1 MAKKLKVGII
11 GLGSMGSTHLDIY
24 SQISE
29 VEVVAVSDSIKSRLD
44 GSSRAEGNISGQ
56 AQGNITGL
64 ETKQYLD
71 GMDLID
77 DPDIELVDICVGTN
91 LHFILVEAAVAKGK
105 HVLVEKP
112 LARTYDEAKKIVQ
125 LAVNSSSNIM
135 SAMCLRYWPA
145 WVWLKKII
153 DNKEYG
159 ECLSLTCKRQTSH
172 PPGTFYSNDDEC
184 GGALLDLHIHDTDF
198 INHCFG
204 MPKAVFSQGY
214 KGPSGGID
222 HVATQYIYDQ
232 PQKAPLVT
240 AEGTWTMQEGY
251 GFNMSYIANFE
262 NATACYLLDNEET
275 LRLFRSGCEPEII
288 KLDEGMGYEF
298 EIRSFVD
305 DILSNKR
312 RDIDSLKQ
320 AAESVAIIEA
330 ELASI
335 KSCSVVA
342 LEFDGAAAPPC
353 KQQLPPELGHLNS

>member
-1 MAKKLKVGII
+1 MAKKLKVGVI

-24 SQISE
+24 SLISE
-29 VEVVAVSDSIKSRLD
+29 VEVVAVADPNKSRLD
-44 GSSRAEGNISGQ
+44 GSSKAEGNISGQ
-56 AQGNITGL
+56 AQGSVSGL
-64 ETKQYLD
+64 EAKQYLD

-91 LHFILVEAAVAKGK
+91 LHFVFVEAALAKGK

-112 LARTYDEAKKIVQ
+112 LARTYDEAKKIVE
-125 LAVNSSSNIM
+125 LALNSSTNIM

-145 WVWLKKII
+145 WVWLKKVI

-159 ECLSLTCKRQTSH
+159 RCLSLTCKRQTSH

-184 GGALLDLHIHDTDF
+184 GGALLDLHVHDTDF
-198 INHCFG
+198 INYCFG
-204 MPKAVFSQGY
+204 MPRAVFSQGY

-222 HVATQYIYDQ
+222 HVVTHYIYEQ
-232 PQKAPLVT
+232 SQNTPLVT

-251 GFNMSYIANFE
+251 GFNMSYTANFE
-262 NATACYLLDNEET
+262 NATACYLLDDEET
-275 LRLFRSGCEPEII
+275 LRLFRSGYEPEII
-288 KLDEGMGYEF
+288 KLNEGMGYEF

-312 RDIDSLKQ
+312 ININLLKQ

-330 ELASI
+330 EMVSI

-342 LEFDGAAAPPC
+342 LGA
-353 KQQLPPELGHLNS
+353 GS

>member
-1 MAKKLKVGII
+1 MAKKLKVGVI

-29 VEVVAVSDSIKSRLD
+29 VEVVAVADPNKSRLD
-44 GSSRAEGNISGQ
+44 GSNKAEGNISGQ
-56 AQGNITGL
+56 AQGSVAGL
-64 ETKQYLD
+64 EAKQYID

-91 LHFILVEAAVAKGK
+91 LHFVFVEAALAKGK

-112 LARTYDEAKKIVQ
+112 LARTYDEAKKIVE
-125 LAVNSSSNIM
+125 LALNSSTNIM

-145 WVWLKKII
+145 WVWLKKVI

-159 ECLSLTCKRQTSH
+159 RCLSLTCKRQTSH

-184 GGALLDLHIHDTDF
+184 GGALLDLHVHDTDF
-198 INHCFG
+198 INYCFG
-204 MPKAVFSQGY
+204 IPRAVFSQGY

-222 HVATQYIYDQ
+222 HVATHYIYDKSQ
-232 PQKAPLVT
+232 NAPLVT

-251 GFNMSYIANFE
+251 GFNMSYTANFE
-262 NATACYLLDNEET
+262 KATACYLLDKEET
-275 LRLFRSGCEPEII
+275 LRLFRSGYEPELI

-305 DILSNKR
+305 DILSNKT
-312 RDIDSLKQ
+312 ININLLKQ

-330 ELASI
+330 EMVSI
-335 KSCSVVA
+335 KSCSVVT
-342 LEFDGAAAPPC
+342 LSV
-353 KQQLPPELGHLNS
+353 NY

>member
-1 MAKKLKVGII
+1 MAKKLKVGVI

-29 VEVVAVSDSIKSRLD
+29 VEVIAVADSKKSRLD
-44 GSSRAEGNISGQ
+44 GSNRAEGNISGQ
-56 AQGNITGL
+56 AKGSVAGL
-64 ETKQYLD
+64 EAKQYID

-91 LHFILVEAAVAKGK
+91 LHFVFVEAALAKGK

-112 LARTYDEAKKIVQ
+112 LARTYDEAKKIVE
-125 LAVNSSSNIM
+125 LALNSSTNIM

-145 WVWLKKII
+145 WVWLKKVI

-159 ECLSLTCKRQTSH
+159 RCLSLTCKRQTSH
-172 PPGTFYSNDDEC
+172 PPGTFYANDDEC
-184 GGALLDLHIHDTDF
+184 GGALLDLHVHDTDF
-198 INHCFG
+198 INYCFG
-204 MPKAVFSQGY
+204 IPNAVFSQGY

-222 HVATQYIYDQ
+222 HVATHYIYDQ
-232 PQKAPLVT
+232 SQYAPLVT

-251 GFNMSYIANFE
+251 GFSMSYTANFE
-262 NATACYLLDNEET
+262 KATACYLLDKEET
-275 LRLFRSGCEPEII
+275 LRLFQSGYEPEII

-305 DILSNKR
+305 DILSNKT
-312 RDIDSLKQ
+312 ININLLKQ

-330 ELASI
+330 EMVSI
-335 KSCSVVA
+335 KSCSVVT
-342 LEFDGAAAPPC
+342 L
-353 KQQLPPELGHLNS
+353 SV

>member
-1 MAKKLKVGII
+1 MAKKLKVGVI

-29 VEVVAVSDSIKSRLD
+29 VEVVAVADLKKSRLD

-56 AQGNITGL
+56 AQGSVVGF
-64 ETKQYLD
+64 EAKQYLD

-91 LHFILVEAAVAKGK
+91 LHFVFVEAALAKGK

-112 LARTYDEAKKIVQ
+112 LARTYDEAKKIVE
-125 LAVNSSSNIM
+125 LALNSSTYIM

-145 WVWLKKII
+145 WVWLKKVI
-153 DNKEYG
+153 DSKKYG
-159 ECLSLTCKRQTSH
+159 RCLSLTCKRQTSH

-184 GGALLDLHIHDTDF
+184 GGALLDLHVHDTDF
-198 INHCFG
+198 INYCFG

-222 HVATQYIYDQ
+222 HVATHYIYDQ
-232 PQKAPLVT
+232 SQNAPLVT

-251 GFNMSYIANFE
+251 GFNMSYTANFE
-262 NATACYLLDNEET
+262 KATACYLLDDEET
-275 LRLFRSGCEPEII
+275 LTLFRSSYEPEII

-305 DILSNKR
+305 EILRGEKSDMTLLN
-312 RDIDSLKQ
+312 Q
-320 AAESVAIIEA
+320 AAKSIAIIEA
-330 ELASI
+330 EQVSI
-335 KSCSVVA
+335 RSCSVVT
-342 LEFDGAAAPPC
+342 L
-353 KQQLPPELGHLNS
+353 SV

>member
-1 MAKKLKVGII
+1 MAKKLKVGVI

-29 VEVVAVSDSIKSRLD
+29 VEVVAVADPKKNRLD
-44 GSSRAEGNISGQ
+44 GSSKAEGNISGQ
-56 AQGNITGL
+56 AQGSVVGF
-64 ETKQYLD
+64 EAKQYLD

-91 LHFILVEAAVAKGK
+91 LHFVFVEAALAKGK

-112 LARTYDEAKKIVQ
+112 LARTYDEAKKIVE
-125 LAVNSSSNIM
+125 LALNSSTYIM

-145 WVWLKKII
+145 WVWLKKVI
-153 DNKEYG
+153 DNKQYG
-159 ECLSLTCKRQTSH
+159 RCLSLTCKRQTSH

-184 GGALLDLHIHDTDF
+184 GGALLDLHVHDTDF
-198 INHCFG
+198 INYCFG

-222 HVATQYIYDQ
+222 HVATHYIYDQ
-232 PQKAPLVT
+232 SQNAPLVT

-251 GFNMSYIANFE
+251 GFNMSYTANFE
-262 NATACYLLDNEET
+262 KATACYLLDDEET
-275 LRLFRSGCEPEII
+275 LTLFRSSYEPEII

-305 DILSNKR
+305 EILRGEKSDMTLLN
-312 RDIDSLKQ
+312 Q
-320 AAESVAIIEA
+320 AAKSIAIIEA
-330 ELASI
+330 EQVSI
-335 KSCSVVA
+335 RSCSVVT
-342 LEFDGAAAPPC
+342 L
-353 KQQLPPELGHLNS
+353 SV

>member
-1 MAKKLKVGII
+1 MAKKLKVGVI

-29 VEVVAVSDSIKSRLD
+29 VEVVAVADPIKNRLD
-44 GSSRAEGNISGQ
+44 GSSKAEGNISGQ
-56 AQGNITGL
+56 AQGSVVGF
-64 ETKQYLD
+64 EAKQYLD

-91 LHFILVEAAVAKGK
+91 LHFVFVEAALAKGK

-112 LARTYDEAKKIVQ
+112 LARTYDEAKKIVE
-125 LAVNSSSNIM
+125 LALNSSTNIM

-145 WVWLKKII
+145 WVWLKKVI
-153 DNKEYG
+153 DNKKYG
-159 ECLSLTCKRQTSH
+159 RCLSLTCKRQTSH

-184 GGALLDLHIHDTDF
+184 GGALLDLHVHDTDF
-198 INHCFG
+198 INYCFG

-222 HVATQYIYDQ
+222 HVATHYIYDQ
-232 PQKAPLVT
+232 SQNAPLVT

-251 GFNMSYIANFE
+251 GFNMSYTANFE
-262 NATACYLLDNEET
+262 KATACYLLDDEET
-275 LRLFRSGCEPEII
+275 LTLFRSSYEPEII

-305 DILSNKR
+305 EILRGEKSDMTLLN
-312 RDIDSLKQ
+312 Q
-320 AAESVAIIEA
+320 AAKSIAIIEA
-330 ELASI
+330 EQVSI
-335 KSCSVVA
+335 RSCSVVT
-342 LEFDGAAAPPC
+342 L
-353 KQQLPPELGHLNS
+353 SV

>member
-1 MAKKLKVGII
+1 MAKKLKVGVI

-29 VEVVAVSDSIKSRLD
+29 VEVVAVADPNKSRLD
-44 GSSRAEGNISGQ
+44 GSNKAEGNISGQ
-56 AQGNITGL
+56 AQGSVAGL
-64 ETKQYLD
+64 EAKQYID

-91 LHFILVEAAVAKGK
+91 LHFVFVEAALAKGK

-112 LARTYDEAKKIVQ
+112 LARTYDEAKKIVD
-125 LAVNSSSNIM
+125 LALNSSTNIM

-145 WVWLKKII
+145 WVWLKKAI

-184 GGALLDLHIHDTDF
+184 GGALLDLHVHDTDF
-198 INHCFG
+198 INYCFG
-204 MPKAVFSQGY
+204 MPRAVFSQGY

-222 HVATQYIYDQ
+222 HVATHYIYDQ
-232 PQKAPLVT
+232 SQNTPLVT

-251 GFNMSYIANFE
+251 GFNMSYTANFE
-262 NATACYLLDNEET
+262 KATACYLLDSEET
-275 LRLFRSGCEPEII
+275 LKLFRSGHQPETIEL
-288 KLDEGMGYEF
+288 KEGMGYEF

-305 DILSNKR
+305 DILSNKA
-312 RDIDSLKQ
+312 ININLLKQ

-330 ELASI
+330 EMVSI
-335 KSCSVVA
+335 KSCSVVT
-342 LEFDGAAAPPC
+342 L
-353 KQQLPPELGHLNS
+353 SV

>member
-1 MAKKLKVGII
+1 MAKKLKVGVI

-29 VEVVAVSDSIKSRLD
+29 VEVVAVADPNNSRLD
-44 GSSRAEGNISGQ
+44 GSNKAEGNISGQ
-56 AQGNITGL
+56 AQGSVAGL
-64 ETKQYLD
+64 EAKQYFD

-91 LHFILVEAAVAKGK
+91 LHFVFVEAALAKGK

-112 LARTYDEAKKIVQ
+112 LARTYDEAKKIVE
-125 LAVNSSSNIM
+125 LALNSSTNIM

-145 WVWLKKII
+145 WVWLKKVI
-153 DNKEYG
+153 DNKQYG
-159 ECLSLTCKRQTSH
+159 RCLSLTCKRQTSH

-184 GGALLDLHIHDTDF
+184 GGALLDLHVHDTDF
-198 INHCFG
+198 INYCFG
-204 MPKAVFSQGY
+204 MPRAVFSQGY

-222 HVATQYIYDQ
+222 HVATHYIYDQ
-232 PQKAPLVT
+232 YQNAPLVT

-251 GFNMSYIANFE
+251 GFNMSYTANFE
-262 NATACYLLDNEET
+262 KATACYLLDDEET
-275 LRLFRSGCEPEII
+275 LRLFRSGHKPELI

-305 DILSNKR
+305 NILSNKT
-312 RDIDSLKQ
+312 ININLLEQ

-330 ELASI
+330 EMVSI
-335 KSCSVVA
+335 KSCSVVT
-342 LEFDGAAAPPC
+342 L
-353 KQQLPPELGHLNS
+353 SV

>member
-1 MAKKLKVGII
+1 MAKKLKVGVI

-29 VEVVAVSDSIKSRLD
+29 VEVVAVADLKKNRLD
-44 GSSRAEGNISGQ
+44 GSSKAEGNISGQ
-56 AQGNITGL
+56 AQGSVVGF
-64 ETKQYLD
+64 EAKQYLD

-91 LHFILVEAAVAKGK
+91 LHFVFVEAALAKGK

-112 LARTYDEAKKIVQ
+112 LARTYDEAKKIVE
-125 LAVNSSSNIM
+125 LALNSSTYIM

-145 WVWLKKII
+145 WVWLKKVI
-153 DNKEYG
+153 DSKQYG
-159 ECLSLTCKRQTSH
+159 RCLSLTCKRQTSH

-184 GGALLDLHIHDTDF
+184 GGALLDLHVHDTDF
-198 INHCFG
+198 INYCFG

-222 HVATQYIYDQ
+222 HVATHYIYDQ
-232 PQKAPLVT
+232 SQNAPLVT

-251 GFNMSYIANFE
+251 GFNMSYTANFE
-262 NATACYLLDNEET
+262 KATACYLLDDEET
-275 LRLFRSGCEPEII
+275 LTLFRSSYEPEII

-305 DILSNKR
+305 EILRGEKSDMALLN
-312 RDIDSLKQ
+312 Q
-320 AAESVAIIEA
+320 AAKSIAIIEA
-330 ELASI
+330 EQVSI
-335 KSCSVVA
+335 RSCSVVT
-342 LEFDGAAAPPC
+342 L
-353 KQQLPPELGHLNS
+353 SV

>member
-1 MAKKLKVGII
+1 MAKKLKVGVI

-29 VEVVAVSDSIKSRLD
+29 VEVVAVADPKKNRLD
-44 GSSRAEGNISGQ
+44 GSSKAEGNISGQ
-56 AQGNITGL
+56 AQGSVVGF
-64 ETKQYLD
+64 EAKKYLD

-91 LHFILVEAAVAKGK
+91 LHFVFVEAALAKGK

-112 LARTYDEAKKIVQ
+112 LARTYDEAKKIVE
-125 LAVNSSSNIM
+125 LALNSSTNIM

-145 WVWLKKII
+145 WVWLKKVI
-153 DNKEYG
+153 DNKQYG
-159 ECLSLTCKRQTSH
+159 RCLSLTCKRQTSH

-184 GGALLDLHIHDTDF
+184 GGALLDLHVHDTDF
-198 INHCFG
+198 INYCFG

-222 HVATQYIYDQ
+222 HVATHYIYDQ
-232 PQKAPLVT
+232 SQNAPLVT

-251 GFNMSYIANFE
+251 GFNMSYTANFE
-262 NATACYLLDNEET
+262 KATACYLLDDEET
-275 LRLFRSGCEPEII
+275 LTLFRSSYEPEII

-305 DILSNKR
+305 EILRGEKSDMTLLN
-312 RDIDSLKQ
+312 Q
-320 AAESVAIIEA
+320 AAKSIAIIEA
-330 ELASI
+330 EQVSI
-335 KSCSVVA
+335 RSCSVVT
-342 LEFDGAAAPPC
+342 L
-353 KQQLPPELGHLNS
+353 SV